1 MNNQAQGR
9 QRPSWSSSEGPP
21 LQQTISHQSTVEDY
35 EESTSQSLS
44 ESGTQYPTP
53 PSSASKME
61 YTPAVQ
67 RSISGSAVTQL
78 TPSDDTAVT
87 KTNGN
92 RGKVPREA
100 RNFKLKGARPGS
112 ISSPGPNPNS
122 ATHEAFSSSPESS
135 YFKTPLHG
143 RQAAAASYAPTAV
156 AVANYPQSPISP
168 VSYANWGP
176 PQTPAGYPPPQE
188 PYTPQQLG
196 LPPISHPYQSGFA
209 YANQR
214 TPALD
219 PIFANQPTLYE
230 PQHPEADEQMPVQND
245 DLPVEALDGYASI
258 AARLSGQ
265 CEPRIKPLYRRFDW
279 LHHRILLYHQDRLG
293 DLEQELIHLDSITTR
308 NGGHMSVSNR
318 EEREAKHTIH
328 RERHR
333 LVQDIESQLRK
344 YRNAISSLED
354 MQKLPAPNDDD
365 IQAYKTFLNQR
376 QVLIE
381 EETRFLGSS
390 DLAVLPRGPTTNS
403 SGSNQ
408 EQSQQ
413 TSPPLVPL
421 RTLIN
426 GFSMSFLCLA
436 VLMMAL
442 PDITTRLVMVVCYG
456 VLVATVLS
464 TTGHLRRLRHLFE
477 G

>member
-9 QRPSWSSSEGPP
+9 PRASWSSSEGPS
-21 LQQTISHQSTVEDY
+21 LSKATSHQSTVEDY
-35 EESTSQSLS
+35 EESTSQSPS
-44 ESGTQYPTP
+44 EGGTQYPTP

-67 RSISGSAVTQL
+67 RSVSGSAVTQL

-100 RNFKLKGARPGS
+100 RNLKVKGARPSS
-112 ISSPGPNPNS
+112 ISSSGPGPNS
-122 ATHEAFSSSPESS
+122 TTHEAFSSSPESS
-135 YFKTPLHG
+135 YFKTPLHD
-143 RQAAAASYAPTAV
+143 RQVAAAPYAPTAV
-156 AVANYPQSPISP
+156 AVANYPQSPLSP

-188 PYTPQQLG
+188 PFAPQQLG
-196 LPPISHPYQSGFA
+196 LPPINHAYHSGFA

-214 TPALD
+214 SPALD
-219 PIFANQPTLYE
+219 PAFANQPPLYE

-245 DLPVEALDGYASI
+245 DLHVEALNGYASI

-265 CEPRIKPLYRRFDW
+265 SEPCIQPLYRRFDW
-279 LHHRILLYHQDRLG
+279 LHHRILLYHQDRIG
-293 DLEQELIHLDSITTR
+293 DLEEELIHLDSITTK
-308 NGGHMSVSNR
+308 NGGHMSVSFR
-318 EEREAKHTIH
+318 EEREAKHAIH
-328 RERHR
+328 QERNRVVHE
-333 LVQDIESQLRK
+333 IEMLLRK

-354 MQKLPAPNDDD
+354 MQKLPVPKNAD

-376 QVLIE
+376 NVLIE

-390 DLAVLPRGPTTNS
+390 DLVVLPRGPRTNS
-403 SGSNQ
+403 PGSDQ
-408 EQSQQ
+408 TQTQQ

-442 PDITTRLVMVVCYG
+442 PDLTTRLVMVVSYG
-456 VLVATVLS
+456 VLVTTVLS
-464 TTGHLRRLRHLFE
+464 TTGHLRRLRQLFE